1 MLISD
6 EWLYV
11 SVGRDADKD
20 TCFRILQKDFNILAD
35 FNGFSNYFRILRD
48 MWKVFVWESF
58 ISFAQAQLD
67 IGMSP
72 AVWWTDVTYT
82 RIIFHYTEAGSLS
95 ERMTLDET
103 QRMFKNTS
111 LSNALNNK
119 YGPQRLLRD
128 IRNISEF

>member
-1 MLISD
+1 MIIPD

-11 SVGRDADKD
+11 SVGRDAEKD

-35 FNGFSNYFRILRD
+35 FNGIYNYFRILCD
-48 MWKVFVWESF
+48 MWKVYVGENF
-58 ISFAQAQLD
+58 ISLSQAQLD

-72 AVWWTDVTYT
+72 ADWWTDVTYT
-82 RIIFHYTEAGSLS
+82 RIIFHYTKAGSLS
-95 ERMTLDET
+95 ERMALDET

-111 LSNALNNK
+111 LSNALNKK